1 MCDEQEWLSSFSTFV
16 PLTEKGSG
24 KKTQWC
30 FQQGKQ
36 NSWGEVEAL
45 ILKQIKMEVLENL
58 NCSTAM
64 YEDISV
70 RHGSGTWSEAAYWM
84 IVYPI
89 VHLLGDPSFI
99 PL

>member
-45 ILKQIKMEVLENL
+45 ILKKIEMEILEKPELFNSNVLGL
-58 NCSTAM
+58 FC
-64 YEDISV
+64 V
-70 RHGSGTWSEAAYWM
+70 
-84 IVYPI
+84 P
-89 VHLLGDPSFI
+89 
-99 PL
+99 

>member
-1 MCDEQEWLSSFSTFV
+1 MCDEQEWFSSFSTFV

-45 ILKQIKMEVLENL
+45 ILKKIKMEIREYLS
-58 NCSTAM
+58 CPTAI
-64 YEDISV
+64 YDDY
-70 RHGSGTWSEAAYWM
+70 ACWM
-84 IVYPI
+84 IVYLI
-89 VHLLGDPSFI
+89 VHLLVREGG
-99 PL
+99 